1 MREKVYLA
9 ATITMAVGLGV
20 SNIVLQERLYQSRK
34 RGETEIAKYKTWYNA
49 ALEQLTEEQM
59 LKMMGDAKLEGS
71 QNLQGL

>member
-1 MREKVYLA
+1 MREKLYLA
-9 ATITMAVGLGV
+9 ATLTMAVGLGV

-34 RGETEIAKYKTWYNA
+34 RGETEITKYKTWYNA

-59 LKMMGDAKLEGS
+59 LKMMGDAKLQGS